1 MKFTSVVTSRNS
13 VKLQIWN
20 VWQEFRE
27 DEKRFPRW
35 RFPRKR
41 VKPLVRIT
49 RRKSFSQ
56 ISKAKPVDY

>member
-20 VWQEFRE
+20 AWQVIRE

-35 RFPRKR
+35 GFPRKR
-41 VKPLVRIT
+41 VKPLV
-49 RRKSFSQ
+49 
-56 ISKAKPVDY
+56 